1 MTDFCLCGDCVGTL
15 LILMV
20 LFFVWCPCALSSRI
34 SEEEREEG
42 REYPK

>member
-1 MTDFCLCGDCVGTL
+1 MTDFCLCGGVVWFL
-15 LILMV
+15 AMLFV
-20 LFFVWCPCALSSRI
+20 VFFVWCPCAPSSRI